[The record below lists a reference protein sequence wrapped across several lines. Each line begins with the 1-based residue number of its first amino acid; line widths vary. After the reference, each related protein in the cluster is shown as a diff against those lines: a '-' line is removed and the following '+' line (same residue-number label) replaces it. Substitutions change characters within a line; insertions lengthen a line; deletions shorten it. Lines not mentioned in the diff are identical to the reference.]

1 MQKYDLEK
9 LSKCEI
15 DNNTQTENSS
25 VQEPQKPKYSLAFLA
40 GLGTS
45 VIIAIILSLLA
56 VWLEAEY
63 WYVLVI
69 GAVIVSLPIKSLVP
83 NCSMVGAIMG
93 FILCPLTYFLY
104 QIILSTQGYY
114 YESDGESTFWFM
126 LLGSAVAGAYLG
138 YNKEDND

>member
-1 MQKYDLEK
+1 MPKYDLEK

-15 DNNTQTENSS
+15 DNCTQTENSS
-25 VQEPQKPKYSLAFLA
+25 IREPQKPKYSLAFLA

-56 VWLEAEY
+56 IWIEAEY
-63 WYVLVI
+63 WYVLTI
-69 GAVIVSLPIKSLVP
+69 GVSLVGLPIKSLVP

-104 QIILSTQGYY
+104 QIILSSQGYY
-114 YESDGESTFWFM
+114 YEGDGESTFWFI
-126 LLGSAVAGAYLG
+126 LISSAINGAYLG
-138 YNKEDND
+138 YNKENKD